1 MNYEHQLRDH
11 YLTVKARIA
20 RTEPPRKI
28 IRQKPKP
35 PPAKETDTE
44 PEEDLSNLRER
55 VHTLSIRQVIG
66 LCARKHG
73 LTYADILGHN
83 RTQRYVAAR
92 QEAAWLLYQKDTM
105 SKSVIAKHM
114 NRQDHTSIV
123 HLLRKYEDTYGLG
136 ENDKSAYE
144 FYRPERTR
152 AYAQKTSA

>member
-11 YLTVKARIA
+11 YLTVKARI
-20 RTEPPRKI
+20 TQEKTHRKPI
-28 IRQKPKP
+28 KIKRKLPVVEA
-35 PPAKETDTE
+35 PAAE
-44 PEEDLSNLRER
+44 PEEGLSNLRER

-152 AYAQKTSA
+152 AYAQKASA

>member
-20 RTEPPRKI
+20 RTEPSKKI
-28 IRQKPKP
+28 IRQTPKT
-35 PPAKETDTE
+35 PPAKEIDTE

-55 VHTLSIRQVIG
+55 VRTLSIRQVIG
-66 LCARKHG
+66 LCAKKHG
-73 LTYADILGHN
+73 LTYEDILGHN
-83 RTQRYVAAR
+83 RTKKYVAAR
-92 QEAAWLLYQKDTM
+92 QEATWLLYQKGTM

-114 NRQDHTSIV
+114 NRRDHTSIV
-123 HLLRKYEDTYGLG
+123 HLLRKYEDECGLR

-152 AYAQKTSA
+152 AYAQKASA